1 MGTDLSNTWRDPQTL
16 GFLHFLHFFA
26 GMKAEIFL
34 VLLVILSLF
43 QASVS
48 SFYGIVLSSGFADQ
62 GLF

>member
-1 MGTDLSNTWRDPQTL
+1 
-16 GFLHFLHFFA
+16 
-26 GMKAEIFL
+26 MKAEIFL
-34 VLLVILSLF
+34 ELLVILSLF